1 MAARSV
7 GEFCEACFDAH
18 KSDCS
23 GFARAV
29 ANELKVPL
37 QGLADEIVETLR
49 TGQGWALLPNG
60 VVAAQSA
67 RNGKLVIAGLKGSE
81 QAHPDPHGLAHDAFP
96 SAYWG
101 RLGGTGAKDK
111 TINWA
116 WTTDDRDRVSYAAH
130 HL

>member
-7 GEFCEACFDAH
+7 REVCEACFDAH

-29 ANELKVPL
+29 ANEFKVPL
-37 QGLADEIVETLR
+37 QGLAGEIVENLR
-49 TGQGWALLPNG
+49 TGQGWALLSNG
-60 VVAAQSA
+60 VAPAQSA

-81 QAHPDPHGLAHDAFP
+81 QAHPDPHGHVVVVVGEPLAHHAYP

-101 RLGGTGAKDK
+101 KLRPQHACMSPG
-111 TINWA
+111 
-116 WTTDDRDRVSYAAH
+116 RS
-130 HL
+130 